1 MGTKHQNI
9 QPLRKEWILKQINE
23 GKLDTKTLLY
33 YKPMEVEN
41 NDGTV
46 VRGGYHSHAD
56 TLAEIVQ
63 QLRGTKPTEAT
74 SVDVSPEDRQI
85 NVNQFN
91 ITVTPDGTMF
101 YDNGKEVTDQTIK
114 NKVNIRKELQDGTL
128 RTSVYNNSNYF
139 VLLDGRVLGSGKSN
153 LGKESITDP
162 KIKEAILAKAVTYRK
177 QC

>member
-1 MGTKHQNI
+1 MDTQDIRDELIDVVQNFNKRVDI
-9 QPLRKEWILKQINE
+9 AKEYLDSYSNDLRN
-23 GKLDTKTLLY
+23 
-33 YKPMEVEN
+33 
-41 NDGTV
+41 
-46 VRGGYHSHAD
+46 
-56 TLAEIVQ
+56 AEA
-63 QLRGTKPTEAT
+63 GFYASKYGP
-74 SVDVSPEDRQI
+74 SDVSPEDRQI

-91 ITVTPDGTMF
+91 ITVTSDGTMY